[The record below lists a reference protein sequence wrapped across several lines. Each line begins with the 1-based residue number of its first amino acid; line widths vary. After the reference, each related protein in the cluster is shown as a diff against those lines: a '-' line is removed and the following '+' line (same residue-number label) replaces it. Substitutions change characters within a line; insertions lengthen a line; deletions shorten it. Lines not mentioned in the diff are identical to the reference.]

1 MLGNAIMGRFF
12 ISLNSERL
20 NNITFIN
27 HASAVD
33 EVESYIRFYN
43 YKRRHSS
50 IRYITPHQQYNKL
63 KNVA

>member
-1 MLGNAIMGRFF
+1 MLDNTIIGRFF
-12 ISLNSERL
+12 RSLKTKRL

-33 EVESYIRFYN
+33 EVNSYIRFYN

-50 IRYITPHQQYNKL
+50 IGYMTPHQQYNKL